1 VAKDR
6 RAEGERERVN
16 PQLSVVATSRNDE
29 HGGHLLAR
37 MQLFVEGL
45 SEQAARF
52 GLPVELVLVEWNPPT
67 DRPPLV
73 EALRWAPHDNFQP
86 RVITVPAEVHRTF
99 PHADGLPL
107 FQMIGKNVGI
117 RRSTAPF
124 VLATNIDILFSDE
137 LFGFLKT
144 GLKPNAMYR
153 VDRHDVQA
161 NLEGPELPSPAECR
175 ALPVLRAHRIDGLR
189 YPNGRPPIPRYKNS
203 TSRLAIKP
211 AVGELTRMAAAA
223 RDRLVLPKLHT
234 SGSGDF
240 TLTSRDVWFAMHG
253 YPEWPA
259 YSWHMDGVALF
270 QAYAGGVD
278 MINLQPPMV
287 AYHLEHGEGSGWT
300 PESSRLFERLDA
312 AGVPYLSTRA
322 YRSLA
327 RRLAHGRRGFHPING
342 DEWGFATRE
351 LATSE
356 VSAGAGQP
364 KPGPIRDR

>member
-1 VAKDR
+1 MT
-6 RAEGERERVN
+6 
-16 PQLSVVATSRNDE
+16 PLLSVVATSRNDA

-45 SEQAARF
+45 AEQAERF
-52 GLPVELVLVEWNPPT
+52 RLPVELILVEWNPPA
-67 DRPPLV
+67 DHAPLV
-73 EALRWAPHDNFQP
+73 EALDWEPSEHFQP
-86 RVITVPAEVHRTF
+86 SVITVPPELHRTF

-137 LFGFLKT
+137 LFSFLQT

-153 VDRHDVQA
+153 VDRHDVLA
-161 NLEGPELPSPAECR
+161 ELGGPNLPSPAECR
-175 ALPVLRAHRIDGLR
+175 ALPVLREHRLDGLH
-189 YPNGRPPIPRYKNS
+189 YPNGRPPVVRRPHGRD
-203 TSRLAIKP
+203 RLAIKP
-211 AVGELTRMAAAA
+211 AVKELTRKTAAAW
-223 RDRLVLPKLHT
+223 DRLRLPKLHT
-234 SGSGDF
+234 SGCGDF
-240 TLTSRDVWFAMHG
+240 TLTSREIWFAMHG

-270 QAYAGGVD
+270 QAYAGGTD
-278 MINLQPPMV
+278 MVNLPPPMV

-300 PESSRLFERLDA
+300 PESNRLFDRLDE

-327 RRLAHGRRGFHPING
+327 RRMVHGGRGFHPING
-342 DEWGFATRE
+342 DDWG
-351 LATSE
+351 LASHDFETA
-356 VSAGAGQP
+356 VP
-364 KPGPIRDR
+364 KPVRP